1 MQIYP
6 IKQTCSRTSINQIR
20 REVKR
25 LGIIVNLTEIAH
37 GYAMTRTLDVVKRR
51 AVEVFHAVVFH
62 LYFECVFDDMLHPD
76 K

>member
-6 IKQTCSRTSINQIR
+6 IKQSCSRTSIYQIR

-25 LGIIVNLTEIAH
+25 LGIVVNLTEIAH
-37 GYAMTRTLDVVKRR
+37 GYAMTCALDIVKRR

-62 LYFECVFDDMLHPD
+62 LYFECVFDDVLHPD

>member
-6 IKQTCSRTSINQIR
+6 IKQTFSRTSINQIGR
-20 REVKR
+20 KVKR
-25 LGIIVNLTEIAH
+25 LWIVVNLTEIAH
-37 GYAMTRTLDVVKRR
+37 GYAMTCTLDVVKRR

-62 LYFECVFDDMLHPD
+62 LYFECVFDDVLHPD